1 MNFEELKREWVSRKA
16 VETAANG
23 QSDASLHERLRK
35 LQAKTV
41 FTNLFISL
49 SFALVFVAV
58 GAVWSRHAGQ
68 SLAFDMGTLI
78 LFVDMLVALG
88 FFWAMVLQWRGRAF
102 QLSSVVFL
110 ARAIKKLEYRK
121 KVAYVFVP
129 VYILTLA
136 LGVNLVY
143 LHLIAEL
150 ATPVRMLI
158 HYGLTA
164 ALLLV
169 MVLGVYMQKRKI
181 RKEIEPLLSELKTLR
196 QNLLDQE

>member
-1 MNFEELKREWVSRKA
+1 
-16 VETAANG
+16 
-23 QSDASLHERLRK
+23 
-35 LQAKTV
+35 
-41 FTNLFISL
+41 
-49 SFALVFVAV
+49 
-58 GAVWSRHAGQ
+58 
-68 SLAFDMGTLI
+68 
-78 LFVDMLVALG
+78 MLVALG